1 MGLAHLVHLKLH
13 LLQMFPG
20 PVNRLL
26 LDFTNLNNEQIVK
39 VPQLTRDRP
48 YPVVKARRVTGQY
61 GSTILL
67 TLTSEGDVRL
77 KVYLPK
83 RYADLFDDVDI
94 EEINLGRKHYKL
106 VYIGMARQAYLLKLI
121 L

>member
-1 MGLAHLVHLKLH
+1 MGLDQLVH

-20 PVNRLL
+20 PVNGLL

-39 VPQLTRDRP
+39 IPQLTRDRP

-67 TLTSEGDVRL
+67 TLISEGDVHL

-83 RYADLFDDVDI
+83 RYADLFDDVDV
-94 EEINLGRKHYKL
+94 EEINLGRKQYKL
-106 VYIGMARQAYLLKLI
+106 VYIGMAGQAYLLNLT